1 MLRDDYALI
10 RLCNYKEED
19 NLAEKYAKVLDQAGY
34 DLLRVQYHDHLT
46 HLHVPSYRI
55 FENHVLTLDELN
67 AIEKTLDYRK
77 DGPNAHLKRYVPRK
91 KWRDDRANFDVADL
105 TIREVA
111 EWMIENIPEYLE
123 RHKDGFPLLPV
134 ADGMDFDKKTLTV
147 VE

>member
-1 MLRDDYALI
+1 MLRDYYAHM
-10 RLCNYKEED
+10 RLGNYKEED

-46 HLHVPSYRI
+46 HLYVPSYRI
-55 FENHVLTLDELN
+55 FENH
-67 AIEKTLDYRK
+67 DYRK

-91 KWRDDRANFDVADL
+91 KRRDDRANFDAADL
-105 TIREVA
+105 TIRDVA

-123 RHKDGFPLLPV
+123 RQKGGFPLLPL
-134 ADGMDFDKKTLTV
+134 ADGIDFDKKTFTV